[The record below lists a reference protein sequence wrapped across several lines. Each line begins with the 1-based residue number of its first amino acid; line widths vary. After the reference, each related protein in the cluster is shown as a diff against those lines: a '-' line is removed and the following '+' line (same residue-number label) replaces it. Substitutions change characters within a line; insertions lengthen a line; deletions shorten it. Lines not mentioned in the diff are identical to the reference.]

1 MKSIDKIFSESL
13 KYFVQQERSQRSFAS
28 KVGISAPYL
37 NDLLNGR
44 RYGEDQTKRKIAT
57 ALGYPDRH
65 YEDFLDIGRIILN
78 GKSVEDNDKYGDLSD
93 DALRVRGFLPL
104 NFSESMVL
112 GPDEQIEVT
121 DDFRKTHVIVHG
133 PTIRRSTSV
142 GLQAFKAP
150 DDGMEPIIAKNSV
163 IVADLTQNSLE
174 TFKEG
179 HIYLVCPDKKT
190 GHCLVRSIFWG
201 EKNRL
206 LLICPE
212 NRKHRILVKDLDQVK
227 LVGRIIMTSRV
238 L

>member
-1 MKSIDKIFSESL
+1 
-13 KYFVQQERSQRSFAS
+13 
-28 KVGISAPYL
+28 L

-78 GKSVEDNDKYGDLSD
+78 GKSVEDNEKYGDLSD

-104 NFSESMVL
+104 NFSESMIL
-112 GPDEQIEVT
+112 GPDDQIKVT

-133 PTIRRSTSV
+133 PSIRRSTSV
-142 GLQAFKAP
+142 GLQAFRTP
-150 DDGMEPIIAKNSV
+150 DDGMEPLIPKNSV
-163 IVADLTQNSLE
+163 IVVDLTQNAPELV
-174 TFKEG
+174 KEG
-179 HIYLVCPDKKT
+179 QIYVVCPDKET
-190 GHCLVRSIFWG
+190 GQCYVRSVFWG

-206 LLICPE
+206 ILICPE
-212 NRKHRILVKDLDQVK
+212 NRKHRILVKEVNQVK
-227 LVGRIIMTSRV
+227 LVGRVIMANRT